1 MILVNTGLKTPVIL
15 LKHEVTAG
23 VPITKQ
29 ARYNFVGIEESTLE
43 KVGELREP
51 RLIFLPEPRTP
62 GILLSNP
69 LNKKIVWSEL
79 TKIWR
84 DRDKV
89 KGLIFN
95 LIKGGYAVVIAGF
108 VAPLLRS
115 PLCKRNSSKKKKS
128 HLSKKKFGRGRWIG
142 NRSGSKKFG
151 NKARSVYRL
160 GFPRSVRKSRNRTS
174 RRSRTSKIPKTNIRR
189 RNIVVKELRATQQ
202 VSTGKK
208 KH

>member
-1 MILVNTGLKTPVIL
+1 MILTLCSVSHLRTKPLVWLNMILVNTGLKTPVIL

-43 KVGELREP
+43 KVGELCEP

-115 PLCKRNSSKKKKS
+115 PLCKRNSSAK
-128 HLSKKKFGRGRWIG
+128 
-142 NRSGSKKFG
+142 
-151 NKARSVYRL
+151 RL
-160 GFPRSVRKSRNRTS
+160 PVRFSAKRLQ
-174 RRSRTSKIPKTNIRR
+174 KQK
-189 RNIVVKELRATQQ
+189 
-202 VSTGKK
+202 
-208 KH
+208 

>member
-115 PLCKRNSSKKKKS
+115 PLCKRNSS
-128 HLSKKKFGRGRWIG
+128 RWIG

-202 VSTGKK
+202 ATAKK
-208 KH
+208 KPLRPEGAKPC